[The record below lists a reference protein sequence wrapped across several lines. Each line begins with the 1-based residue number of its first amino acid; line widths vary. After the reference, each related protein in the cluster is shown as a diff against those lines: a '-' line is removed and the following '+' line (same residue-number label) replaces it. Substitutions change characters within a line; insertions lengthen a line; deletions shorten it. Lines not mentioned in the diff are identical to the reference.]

1 MEPGRPFRLA
11 KLTACRKVRGM
22 YRRCRPKSST
32 SQADMGIK
40 ARWRKDFR
48 RLAAIKSERRRL
60 VAFCVSASQ
69 QP

>member
-1 MEPGRPFRLA
+1 MPFRLA

-32 SQADMGIK
+32 SEADMGVK

-48 RLAAIKSERRRL
+48 RFATTKRAAG
-60 VAFCVSASQ
+60 VAPCRWPQPVSASRL
-69 QP
+69 